1 MRKKKRLVA
10 WVLCLCLLCGMPI
23 SVSAAEPT
31 QKSEEL
37 CLIGAQP
44 IVQTLG
50 NKDWND
56 RMLLLYFNQAI
67 TWGEV
72 ATVRLV
78 LVDGE
83 GNIVKDSANKAI
95 YWKTGGA
102 ATTNFGVNG
111 YMVRLFSTE
120 VTYQGQNVLSWN
132 SIANMLANDTA
143 LKGKGYRL
151 QVRIYEKNTFKS
163 GNGTVDSVK
172 ASADASVWLKA
183 DATDSQIDQLGFA
196 AGTREY
202 ARMDIGTVDAGAAV
216 IRPMGVVRLERAQMN
231 NETDMT
237 LTFSEAV
244 TVDVARTEAV
254 MQVVDASGAVVKAS
268 AVTLTG
274 NGSRYVSGKLT
285 EATWAQMKACQQEEA
300 GRAMRIRL
308 TESKQNAADAEFA
321 NSYTVDSIRGV
332 ESGMPL
338 RSYPYATDTAKKDRA
353 DYTEAVVEEPQNAF
367 RLVGGAILT
376 EAMMPVD
383 MAKQSAYRDKTVM
396 LSFTSAIA
404 DTVGEDMVGKASVRL
419 VVVDDTD
426 AVVVCEGHE
435 LLWRAAVDGTTA
447 WGLSGARIR
456 LTSSVTVAGSE
467 IDTLSELVSLL
478 ADHADL
484 AGKNYRIQVRIYEN
498 NGTSAVNGLI
508 DCVRAADGSNMV
520 LAGNTKADGNGHL
533 GTNAA
538 YDCTTLDLGYVL
550 SGADAMTATGV
561 VALTGVQMTSDRD
574 LVLTFSES
582 VVVSTENLQ
591 ATLQLVDGTGREV
604 DSLAVALRSHEEG
617 ALHAYGRLH
626 GSYAE
631 LLAKATD
638 DKYRT
643 VLTITESGT
652 SQKYDM
658 VINPIIGTASAR
670 PLLADTGK
678 EGNFDSLSVSVMPVD
693 TAGYV
698 TLDKAE
704 TITIQDREYIKMIFS
719 EPIVA
724 DFEAIEIG
732 IIGIDGNGRRSDAE
746 WPLSELRFYG
756 PTGQILIGKVDT
768 YAGISNYGDMK
779 AYVADKLGN
788 AVSLALSV
796 REKDPQ
802 EDLAVGG
809 ITSADGTKSLF
820 STRPDSTG
828 DAVDAAVDQTDTEA
842 LHVEN
847 IEIYSDKYLIVT
859 FSQPV
864 TKLGSDYLYSAVRL
878 VYSDNN
884 MAQTNQWKLNFR
896 PYGLTEHK
904 LVATLPDG
912 AEWSVLKGKETAD
925 LTLKICFEEI
935 VKDSTCRGATLTV
948 DAVYASGEDDVLARN
963 YLIANKPGKRV
974 TSYDG
979 AYFDIANPNP
989 IEGMTD
995 VTVVDGNTLQFTF
1008 PIGVVIDGYGGT
1020 AAQAVI
1026 GFADEQF
1033 NMHSTQVWL
1042 SDTRPLHKYSWY
1054 GTLTPVEE
1062 SLDAANGGYKIWQ
1075 ATQFYNTYRNERQDL
1090 VSLYDL
1096 MAAVWDEDSIH
1107 YGKILVAGVE
1117 QSGSDGDIK
1126 GYVDNVTSHDGKRI
1140 LRANSDSDGAYMKV
1154 VREDLA
1160 DTQVSLT
1167 PIKAVK
1173 HEILNETQMKITFS
1187 EEMTGTV
1194 EFAGI
1199 RMTDSTG
1206 HMVCNNWTSP
1216 FLGDGK
1222 YYQWGGT
1229 FVPCEGNADDEWI
1242 LTLTWSNA
1250 RDMDGNKIS
1259 IDFSTMYALWEKEFK
1274 AKGYELNFAIESKA
1288 GMMQRD
1294 GLINDFTNAQGRHL
1308 LASREPFASPTQS
1321 VWNDCLHLSISDGPF
1336 FVTDGFAGTYN
1347 PYIASVEQH
1356 GVNQVLVTFSQAVVI
1371 RNEQISKPYIGL
1383 RLVSDADL
1391 GVAYYNKTTG
1401 EMTTNSRRCDANG
1414 NKMYLNELTGEETTE
1429 KICKDANGNIQYDEN
1444 GNEKTNKA
1452 LNNTVQQWNAVEW
1465 VMIDPTQ
1472 MLVTFDKNLD
1482 VAALV
1487 NEENLPE
1494 YMAKDYSIR
1503 FCIEETDN
1511 RDGSLFIESNRLIHN
1526 ITSTTNRQLLGNKIQ
1541 SGYDGILM
1549 PVDLIDPNAPITI
1562 TDVEIT
1568 GEVELTVTFSE
1579 AIDLTKHQ
1587 AQNGKK
1593 YAYLCYVDPATG
1605 RTHHTEE
1612 DGTVRW
1618 QGQIAYAD
1626 ELQTKIKWT
1635 MQSKNPANTNLQQTG
1650 LAEVFEVVKNKES
1663 LKGLDG
1669 VFRFCMEETWN
1680 GVQGFVDSFFGLT
1693 GKIIEASPYIPR
1705 AMDGVYADVD
1715 TTQVIAGALSIVSA
1729 KAVADNELLVTFSAP
1744 IAIEHDPFFC
1754 IRLFNADNAMLWMD
1768 ADGKYTTA
1776 AVDKDGKN
1784 NTAGQ
1789 WSINWEFAND
1799 EHTQIRCKVNGAK
1812 KLDCR
1817 NVSEIFAFDWSTV
1830 AEGGHFRFYVEEL
1843 GDPMV
1848 LRNCHVDNIAL
1859 ASDSRIHLDATDFNS
1874 RDGAG
1879 IVITQEYTPMTLT
1892 SSVSVINESQL
1903 RISFSHRVE
1912 IQGSPYMA
1920 IGYVGEDYTLL
1931 TYRDRGINYA
1941 QWDGKWEWE
1950 NDSHTSIIWTKT
1962 TNTHGCRTIGDI
1974 VNKIG
1979 LLKWLY
1985 PNAKVMFRIE
1995 DTTTGKFGHTRW
2007 NELVDN
2013 VSTANGTIHLS
2024 ANAPGGNDRCWIGL
2038 KNTEML
2044 MGESLELLSVRAI
2057 DNMRLEL
2064 TFSEAVTVKQGDEA
2078 PTMAIRYLTKSGDS
2092 EVGVDGRTISFV
2104 GDWEYKDDEQKVIVW
2119 TLNAQKAQLRGAS
2132 SLDDI
2137 LTFANTLKWNKGA
2150 RIAFVIFDN
2159 KDYAFSP
2166 ATMRIR
2172 GISARNGYRSL
2183 VATVGGEEV
2192 SQLQMDIEIGYDLP
2206 VNTETTE
2213 EIVYI
2218 TNYLPY
2224 AIPSAALIV
2233 VSVGVAVILW
2243 IRHKKRKGADQ

>member
-1 MRKKKRLVA
+1 MKKIKRLAA
-10 WVLCLCLLCGMPI
+10 WVLCFCILCGMPMSI
-23 SVSAAEPT
+23 SAAEPNEKT
-31 QKSEEL
+31 DEL
-37 CLIGAQP
+37 RLVGAQP
-44 IVQTLG
+44 IVRNLG

-56 RMLLLYFNQAI
+56 RMLLLYFNQAVV
-67 TWGEV
+67 WGEV

-78 LVDGE
+78 LTDSE
-83 GNIVKDSANKAI
+83 GKVVKDSANKPI

-120 VTYQGQNVLSWN
+120 VTYKGESVLTWG
-132 SIANMLANDTA
+132 SIIDMLANDTT

-151 QVRIYEKNTFKS
+151 QVRIYEKNTYSS

-172 ASADASVWLKA
+172 ASADASLWLKS
-183 DATDSQIDQLGFA
+183 DVTDTRIDQLGFA

-202 ARMDIGTVDAGAAV
+202 ACVDIGAVDAGAAT
-216 IRPMGVVRLERAQMN
+216 INPMGVIRLERAQMN

-237 LTFSEAV
+237 LTFSESVA
-244 TVDVARTEAV
+244 VDVARTEAV
-254 MQVVDASGAVVKAS
+254 MQVVDADGAVVKAS
-268 AVTLTG
+268 VVTVTG
-274 NGSRYVSGKLT
+274 NGSCYVSGKLT
-285 EATWAQMKACQQEEA
+285 EATWAQMMACRQEEA
-300 GRAMRIRL
+300 GRTIRIRL
-308 TESKQNAADAEFA
+308 TERSQDPARAEFA
-321 NSYTVDSIRGV
+321 NSYTVDSIRGQ

-338 RSYPYATDTAKKDRA
+338 QSYAYATDTTKKDRA
-353 DYTEAVVEEPQNAF
+353 DYVDVTVEEPQNAF
-367 RLVGGAILT
+367 RLVGGAILS
-376 EAMMPVD
+376 ESMMPVD
-383 MAKQSAYRDKTVM
+383 MAKHSAYRDKTIL
-396 LSFTSAIA
+396 LSFTSALA
-404 DTVGEDMVGKASVRL
+404 DTVGEDMVGKASARL

-426 AVVVCEGHE
+426 SVVVCEGNE
-435 LLWRAAVDGTTA
+435 LLWKAAVDGTTA
-447 WGLSGARIR
+447 WGLNGARIR
-456 LTSSVTVAGSE
+456 LTSSVTVAGTE
-467 IDTLSELVSLL
+467 IDTLSELIALL

-484 AGKNYRIQVRIYEN
+484 AGKNYRLQVRIYEN
-498 NGTSAVNGLI
+498 NDTSAMNGLL

-520 LAGNTKADGNGHL
+520 LGANTKADGNGHL
-533 GTNAA
+533 RADAA
-538 YDCTTLDLGYVL
+538 YDCATLDIGYVP
-550 SGADAMTATGV
+550 SGADCMTQTSV
-561 VALTGVQMTSDRD
+561 VMLTRAQMTSDRD
-574 LVLTFSES
+574 MVLTFSES
-582 VVVSTENLQ
+582 VILSSENLQ
-591 ATLQLVDGTGREV
+591 ATLRLLDGEGQTVDAM
-604 DSLAVALRSHEEG
+604 AVALRSHGEG
-617 ALHAYGRLH
+617 ALRAYGRLS
-626 GSYAE
+626 GSYAQ
-631 LLAKATD
+631 LLAKAVD
-638 DKYRT
+638 EDHRI
-643 VLTITESGT
+643 VLTITESG
-652 SQKYDM
+652 SALKYDM
-658 VINPIIGTASAR
+658 VIHSIIGTASAR
-670 PLLADTGK
+670 PLLADTGR
-678 EGNFDSLSVSVMPVD
+678 EGSFDSLSVSVMPVD
-693 TAGYV
+693 TTGYV

-704 TITIQDREYIKMIFS
+704 TITVQDQEYVKLIFS
-719 EPIVA
+719 EPIAA
-724 DFEAIEIG
+724 DFEAVEIG
-732 IIGIDGNGRRSDAE
+732 IAGIDGDGVCCEAE

-756 PTGQILIGKVDT
+756 PTGQILIGKVGVHD
-768 YAGISNYGDMK
+768 GVSNYEDIE
-779 AYVADKLGN
+779 AYVADTFGD
-788 AVSLALSV
+788 AVSLALSIT
-796 REKDPQ
+796 EKSQND
-802 EDLAVGG
+802 DLSVEG
-809 ITSADGTKSLF
+809 ITSADGAKPLF
-820 STRPDSTG
+820 GTRLNATG
-828 DAVDAAVDQTDTEA
+828 DAADVVVDQTDTEA

-864 TKLGSDYLYSAVRL
+864 TKLGNDYLYSAVRL

-884 MAQTNQWKLNFR
+884 MAQTNQWKVNFR

-904 LVATLPDG
+904 LVAILPDG
-912 AEWSVLKGKETAD
+912 AEWSALKAKETAD

-935 VKDSTCRGATLTV
+935 VKDSTCRGATMTV
-948 DAVYASGEDDVLARN
+948 DAIYVNGENDVLSRN

-979 AYFDIANPNP
+979 AYIDITNPNP

-995 VTVVDGNTLQFTF
+995 VTVVDEYTLQFTF
-1008 PIGVVIDGYGGT
+1008 PIGVVINGYGDT

-1026 GFADEQF
+1026 GFADE
-1033 NMHSTQVWL
+1033 NYNVHDTQVWL
-1042 SDTRPLHKYSWY
+1042 SDTRPLHKYCWY
-1054 GTLTPVEE
+1054 GTLTPVEG
-1062 SLDAANGGYKIWQ
+1062 SLDEANGGYKVWR
-1075 ATQFYNTYRNERQDL
+1075 ATQFYNTYRNVRQEL

-1107 YGKILVAGVE
+1107 HGKVLVAGIE
-1117 QSGSDGDIK
+1117 QGGLEGDIK
-1126 GYVDNVTSHDGKRI
+1126 GYVDNVTSYDTTRI
-1140 LRANSDSDGAYMKV
+1140 LRANSDSDGNYLKV
-1154 VREDLA
+1154 LREDLA

-1167 PIKAVK
+1167 PVKAIH

-1187 EEMTGTV
+1187 EPMAGTV

-1206 HMVCNNWTSP
+1206 HMVCNNLTSP

-1229 FVPCEGNADDEWI
+1229 FEPCEGDTDDEWI
-1242 LTLTWSNA
+1242 LTLTWTNA
-1250 RDMDGNKIS
+1250 RGLDGNKIS
-1259 IDFSTMYALWEKEFK
+1259 VDFSTMYALWEKEFK
-1274 AKGYELNFAIESKA
+1274 SKGYELNFAIESKT

-1294 GLINDFTNAQGRHL
+1294 GLINDFTNAQGRPL
-1308 LASREPFASPTQS
+1308 LASREPFASATQS
-1321 VWNDCLHLSISDGPF
+1321 VWNDCLHLSISDGQF
-1336 FVTDGFAGTYN
+1336 LVTDGFAGTYN

-1356 GVNQVLVTFSQAVVI
+1356 GVNQVLVTFSQAIVI
-1371 RNEQISKPYIGL
+1371 HNEQISKPYIGL

-1391 GVAYYNKTTG
+1391 GVAYYNKTTD

-1444 GNEKTNKA
+1444 GNEKINKA
-1452 LNNTVQQWNAVEW
+1452 LNNTVQQWTAVEA
-1465 VMIDPTQ
+1465 VMVDPTQ
-1472 MLVTFDKNLD
+1472 MLVTFDKHLD

-1487 NEENLPE
+1487 NEENLPD

-1511 RDGSLFIESNRLIHN
+1511 RDGSLFIESNQLIHN

-1549 PVDLIDPNAPITI
+1549 PIDLIDPNVPITI

-1579 AIDLTKHQ
+1579 AIDLTKHH
-1587 AQNGKK
+1587 AANGKR
-1593 YAYLCYVDPATG
+1593 YAYLCYVDPQTG

-1618 QGQIAYAD
+1618 QGQIEYVD
-1626 ELQTKIKWT
+1626 SLQTKIKWT
-1635 MQSKNPANTNLQQTG
+1635 MQSKNPANTNLQQTS
-1650 LAEVFEVVKNKES
+1650 LAEVFEMVKNKES
-1663 LKGLDG
+1663 LKGLNG

-1680 GVQGFVDSFFGLT
+1680 GVHGFIDSFFGLT
-1693 GKIIEASPYIPR
+1693 GKIVEASPYIPR
-1705 AMDGVYADVD
+1705 AMDGVYADID
-1715 TTQVIAGALSIVSA
+1715 TTQVIAGTLRITGA

-1776 AVDKDGKN
+1776 AVDEDGKD

-1799 EHTQIRCKVNGAK
+1799 EHTQIRCRVNGAK
-1812 KLDCR
+1812 KLECR
-1817 NVSEIFAFDWSTV
+1817 NVSEIFAFDWNTV
-1830 AEGGHFRFYVEEL
+1830 FEGTHFRFYVEEL
-1843 GDPMV
+1843 GEPMV
-1848 LRNCHVDNIAL
+1848 LRNGHVDNIAL
-1859 ASDSRIHLDATDFNS
+1859 ASDLRIHLDATDFNS

-1879 IVITQEYTPMTLT
+1879 IVITQEYAPMTLT
-1892 SSVSVINESQL
+1892 SSVEVINESQL
-1903 RISFSHRVE
+1903 RVSFSHRVD

-1920 IGYVGEDYTLL
+1920 IGYVGDDHTLL

-1962 TNTHGCRTIGDI
+1962 SNTHGCRTIGDI

-1985 PNAKVMFRIE
+1985 PDAKVMFRIE

-2024 ANAPGGNDRCWIGL
+2024 ANVPGGNDRCWLGL
-2038 KNTEML
+2038 KNTDML
-2044 MGESLELLSVRAI
+2044 IGEPLELLSVRAI
-2057 DNMRLEL
+2057 DSMRLEL
-2064 TFSEAVTVKQGDEA
+2064 TFSEAVSIKQGEEA

-2092 EVGVDGRTISFV
+2092 EVGVDGRTISFA
-2104 GDWEYKDDEQKVIVW
+2104 GDWEYKDDEKKVVIW
-2119 TLNAQKAQLRGAS
+2119 TLDAQKAQQRGAS

-2137 LTFANTLKWNKGA
+2137 LTFADTLKWNKGA

-2166 ATMRIR
+2166 STMRIR
-2172 GISARNGYRSL
+2172 GVGAASGYRSL

-2206 VNTETTE
+2206 TETQTVE
-2213 EIVYI
+2213 QTVYV
-2218 TNYLPY
+2218 TNYLPF
-2224 AIPSAALIV
+2224 AAASAVL
-2233 VSVGVAVILW
+2233 VAVSIGVTVILVL
-2243 IRHKKRKGADQ
+2243 RYKKRKGADK